1 MTSKKDIH
9 QLIEDLI
16 QKERNTEANPFLST
30 RIMAA
35 IEKKNFS
42 EVKQVS
48 PVWKTAVVAFSLV
61 AAVFSGVAAGS
72 LYQTKNT
79 TPDVV
84 VMNDDRMENFVC
96 YNEIG
101 NE

>member
-84 VMNDDRMENFVC
+84 VMNDDRMENFVF

-101 NE
+101 NK

>member
-1 MTSKKDIH
+1 
-9 QLIEDLI
+9 
-16 QKERNTEANPFLST
+16 
-30 RIMAA
+30 MAA

-84 VMNDDRMENFVC
+84 VMNDDRMENFVFIMKLAM
-96 YNEIG
+96 NK
-101 NE
+101 

>member
-72 LYQTKNT
+72 LYQTKST
-79 TPDVV
+79 KPDIV
-84 VMNDDRMENFVC
+84 VMNDDRMENFVF

>member
-1 MTSKKDIH
+1 MTSTKDIH

-84 VMNDDRMENFVC
+84 VMNDDRMENFVF

>member
-84 VMNDDRMENFVC
+84 VMNDDRMENFVF

>member
-84 VMNDDRMENFVC
+84 VMNDDRMENFVFFIV
-96 YNEIG
+96 IG

>member
-9 QLIEDLI
+9 QLIENLI
-16 QKERNTEANPFLST
+16 EKERNTEANPFLST
-30 RIMAA
+30 RIMGA
-35 IEKKNFS
+35 IEKRDFT
-42 EVKQVS
+42 EVKLVS
-48 PVWKTAVVAFSLV
+48 PVWKAAVVAFGLV

-72 LYQTKNT
+72 LYQTKST
-79 TPDVV
+79 KPDIV
-84 VMNDDRMENFVC
+84 VMNDDSMENFGF